1 MISKYYFEVLFQN
14 TDSANQFLKTSTH
27 VEFQKDPG
35 IEPNCTLTPRGQ
47 RFFPFHTLLI
57 LGSNVTKGKK
67 ENVTKWTNGVQNA
80 IRHPGV
86 KVFSEVFFYH
96 IP

>member
-57 LGSNVTKGKK
+57 LGSNVTKGK
-67 ENVTKWTNGVQNA
+67 NGVQNA
-80 IRHPGV
+80 ICHPGV
-86 KVFSEVFFYH
+86 KVFSEEFFYH